1 MSLIKLN
8 TISSY
13 NGTLITINNSLKF
26 LSVPS
31 GTSVNYLGI
40 DVSGNVIR
48 VPNPLTTT
56 EVFVTGGT
64 YSNGTAEF
72 TNITGGTFNVIGFYT
87 GSTAAEV
94 FVTGGTYN
102 TGVTTFRNNTGGT
115 FNVTGYYTGS
125 TAAEVFVTGGTYTAG
140 TATFANNTGGTFSVT
155 GFYTGSTGGGETNIS
170 DALYTVNNN
179 LKASGTTTATTSVC
193 IYGVNVFTGVTST
206 NLATK
211 LPQPITGKSVKIV
224 NNGLTTL
231 AVYPSNI
238 GGRINNLPIN
248 TPAQIPADGK
258 LYEFICIVNPLPGI
272 WTFSA
277 PATAQYDSGE
287 MSISITA
294 KTSNGFN
301 PVISAYNS
309 AYVGNTK
316 NFNGSNYGYN
326 GKNKPSIQ
334 QSIFNNIYY
343 LTFRPDTPWLGIAK
357 IKVYT
362 NLINGDATEIRLG
375 GSGEADYYSP
385 FDGSLLD
392 NGPSSSG
399 NLLFRFYLNNKISG
413 TAVTGSTVHTSAN
426 IGDNGTSWGEK
437 VANTDSY
444 SNVSF
449 DSTYGTFVG
458 NKTLGTVPFPYTNL
472 SYWTDESGNEIVTGD
487 NVELFYS
494 SYLSFQIQPF
504 NGVHDYGVIPDF
516 KFRFVIE
523 YYS

>member
-72 TNITGGTFNVIGFYT
+72 TNITGGTFNVIGF
-87 GSTAAEV
+87 
-94 FVTGGTYN
+94 
-102 TGVTTFRNNTGGT
+102 
-115 FNVTGYYTGS
+115 YTGS

-287 MSISITA
+287 MSISISA
-294 KTSNGFN
+294 RTSGGFN
-301 PVISAYNS
+301 PVITGYNS
-309 AYVGNTK
+309 AYVGNTVS
-316 NFNGSNYGYN
+316 FNGFNYGYN
-326 GKNKPSIQ
+326 GKNKSNIQ
-334 QSIFNNIYY
+334 SSQFGSTYY
-343 LTFRPDTPWLGIAK
+343 LSFRPDTPWLGIAK

-362 NLINGDATEIRLG
+362 NIIDNYDYGAEVRVM
-375 GSGEADYYSP
+375 GSGEADYYSL
-385 FDGSLLD
+385 FDGSLLT
-392 NGPSSSG
+392 NGASSS
-399 NLLFRFYLNNKISG
+399 NTQLFRFYLHNKIAG
-413 TAVTGSTVHTSAN
+413 TATTATTIHTSAN
-426 IGDNGTSWGEK
+426 IGDNGTLWGER
-437 VANTDSY
+437 VANADAY

-449 DSTYGTFVG
+449 DDTYGTFIG
-458 NKTLGTVPFPYTNL
+458 NKTIGTIPFPFTNL
-472 SYWTDESGNEIVTGD
+472 SYWTDASGNEILTGD
-487 NVELFYS
+487 DVELFYS
-494 SYLSFQIQPF
+494 SYISFQIQPLGSVY
-504 NGVHDYGVIPDF
+504 NYGLIPNF

-523 YYS
+523 YYQ

>member
-1 MSLIKLN
+1 MSLIQVNSITARTGDTVTVLSNLN
-8 TISSY
+8 L
-13 NGTLITINNSLKF
+13 N
-26 LSVPS
+26 SVPT
-31 GTSVNYLGI
+31 GTSVNNLGI
-40 DVSGNVIR
+40 DIDGNVIID
-48 VPNPLTTT
+48 TTASGI

-64 YSNGTAEF
+64 YDNGTTTF
-72 TNITGGTFNVIGFYT
+72 INNIGDTFDVSGYYT
-87 GSTAAEV
+87 GSTDVEV
-94 FVTGGTYN
+94 FVTGGTYDN
-102 TGVTTFRNNTGGT
+102 GV
-115 FNVTGYYTGS
+115 
-125 TAAEVFVTGGTYTAG
+125 
-140 TATFANNTGGTFSVT
+140 ATFVNNIGDTFDVS
-155 GFYTGSTGGGETNIS
+155 GFYTGSTGGGTSNIS
-170 DALYTVNNN
+170 DALYTVANLDANN
-179 LKASGTTTATTSVC
+179 TTTATTSIC

-211 LPQPITGKSVKIV
+211 LPQPITGKSVKII

-231 AVYPSNI
+231 SIYPSNI
-238 GGRINNLPIN
+238 GGKINNLPIN
-248 TPAQIPADGK
+248 APAHIPADGK
-258 LYEFICIVNPLPGI
+258 LYEFICIVNPMPGI

-287 MSISITA
+287 ISISLTA
-294 KTSNGFN
+294 GTSGGFN
-301 PVISAYNS
+301 PVVSAYNS
-309 AYVGNTK
+309 TYVGDTK

-375 GSGEADYYSP
+375 GSGEADYYSLA
-385 FDGSLLD
+385 DGSLIN

-399 NLLFRFYLNNKISG
+399 NLLFRLYLNKKISG

-426 IGDNGTSWGEK
+426 IGDNGTSWGEQE
-437 VANTDSY
+437 ANTNSY

-458 NKTLGTVPFPYTNL
+458 NKTIGTIAYPYSGT
-472 SYWTDESGNEIVTGD
+472 YDESDNYIATGD
-487 NVELFYS
+487 DVELFYS

-504 NGVHDYGVIPDF
+504 NGVHNYGVIPDF